1 MDAFQVGVEE
11 VVTNGNKLK
20 NKEVQ
25 LDLASVLNK
34 FQPNFKEVVTQPTLL
49 QNMVFF
55 APKVVTTMTK
65 LQCQ

>member
-1 MDAFQVGVEE
+1 MDAFQASVEE

-34 FQPNFKEVVTQPTLL
+34 FQSNFKEVVTQPTLL

-55 APKVVTTMTK
+55 APK
-65 LQCQ
+65 L